1 VENPGDFAI
10 AAPFHKAPSARE
22 YARVLAQLTE
32 SGQPFAVATVIGV
45 DGSASARPGSKAI
58 LDARGRTLFG
68 WVGGGCAES
77 AVRDEALAALRD
89 GRTRRLRLDL
99 DDEVLGVGM
108 PCGGYMD
115 LFIEPVI
122 PQPKL
127 VVLGHGA
134 IAETAA
140 RLGALLGFHV
150 TANDPLASPERFP
163 DADACI
169 VDDPDYAKVE
179 CDGDTYV
186 VITTQHKSDF
196 EALSAVLRR
205 PPAYVGV
212 VASRKRSALL
222 IERLFQAGFEPELL
236 RRVAAPC
243 GLDLGAATPQE
254 IALSIVAEIQAQRR
268 GGNGRP
274 LVETKG
280 PRIGPDGVEV
290 PDGPEHGG
298 SCPR

>member
-1 VENPGDFAI
+1 ML
-10 AAPFHKAPSARE
+10 ST
-22 YARVLAQLTE
+22 LTE
-32 SGQPFAVATVIGV
+32 SGQHFVVATVIGV
-45 DGSASARPGSKAI
+45 DGSASAQAGSKAI

-77 AVRDEALAALRD
+77 AVRDEAMLALRD
-89 GRTRRLRLDL
+89 GRPRRLRLDL
-99 DDEVLGVGM
+99 NDEVLGVGM

-115 LFIEPVI
+115 LYIEPVI

-134 IAETAA
+134 IAETTV

-150 TANDPLASPERFP
+150 TANDPLAQPERFP
-163 DADACI
+163 DADVCI
-169 VDDPDYAKVE
+169 ADDPDYAKVQ
-179 CDGDTYV
+179 CDADTYV

-196 EALSAVLRR
+196 EALSAVLRQ

-222 IERLFQAGFEPELL
+222 LERLYEAGFALELL

-254 IALSIVAEIQAQRR
+254 IALAIVAEIQAQRR
-268 GGNGRP
+268 GGSGRP

-280 PRIGPDGVEV
+280 AQIGPSGVDV
-290 PDGPEHGG
+290 PEGPEHGG
-298 SCPR
+298 NCPR